1 MDAAVWAELSLIE
14 AIPAVFP
21 HELMGVRPVRG
32 VLGDQGDAHC
42 PWPRVAID
50 LSKVQRAPWRRRNS
64 SPNSPPPEGGGQA
77 ARGPESKPAGV
88 SPLLTLRP
96 SLGSWADL
104 DGGVGLGGIRAPLAR
119 DTAG

>member
-64 SPNSPPPEGGGQA
+64 SPNSPPPEGGGRL
-77 ARGPESKPAGV
+77 RGGLKAS
-88 SPLLTLRP
+88 LLGFHP
-96 SLGSWADL
+96 Y
-104 DGGVGLGGIRAPLAR
+104 
-119 DTAG
+119 